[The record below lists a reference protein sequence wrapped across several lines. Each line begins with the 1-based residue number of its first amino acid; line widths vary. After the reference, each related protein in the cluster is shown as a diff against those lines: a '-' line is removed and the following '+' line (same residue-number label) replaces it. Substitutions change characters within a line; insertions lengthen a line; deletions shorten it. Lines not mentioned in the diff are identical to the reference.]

1 VRATLA
7 AVLVLLAA
15 CGSPHRGI
23 SASRAATGGTVAG
36 GSSDSTSAA
45 PASPP
50 PSHSPS
56 STTPRPSRTASG
68 GATQAVTIASGPSQY
83 GTVLFDRSGQAVYT
97 FGADQTGGAP
107 TCYADCARAW
117 PPVLT
122 LGRPIAG
129 PGVRQDLLSV
139 TIRRD
144 GTTQASYAGKPLYFY
159 AADGKHEVLCHNV
172 VEFGGLWLAVS
183 PAGTPAPT

>member
-1 VRATLA
+1 VRVTLA
-7 AVLVLLAA
+7 AVLLLLAA
-15 CGSPHRGI
+15 CGSPDRST
-23 SASRAATGGTVAG
+23 SASR
-36 GSSDSTSAA
+36 TSAA
-45 PASPP
+45 GSVGSASTESTRTTTASSPP
-50 PSHSPS
+50 SPSDS
-56 STTPRPSRTASG
+56 STTARPSPTASG
-68 GATQAVTIASGPSQY
+68 ASRAVTITIGPSQY
-83 GTVLFDRSGQAVYT
+83 GTVLFDRSGQAIYT

-122 LGRPIAG
+122 LGRPVAG

-159 AADGKHEVLCHNV
+159 AADGKHQVLCHNV
-172 VEFGGLWLAVS
+172 EEFGGLWLAVTAS
-183 PAGTPAPT
+183 GTPAPV